1 MKTIIRIVI
10 KEFQQFK
17 RDPKMFG
24 IVLVA
29 PVIQLIFLGYA
40 ATFDLKQVDVALF
53 NMDKSSLSRQL
64 SEDVI
69 SSGYFNIAYDIN
81 DYNIASKLIDEGKVT
96 FVIVIPSGFE
106 KKIERNESAPLQLL
120 IDASDGNKAS
130 ITFGYMQGIVGQ
142 FSQKIMLEK
151 FNHTGIKQLPA
162 GKLEPEVRVWYNPTM
177 HTRNFMVPGIVALI
191 LMIITTT
198 LTSLAIVKERES
210 GTLEQLIVTPIKP
223 YQLILGKIIP
233 FLILAFVGLLLVL
246 TAMYLLFG
254 IGVRG
259 NLPFLLFASF
269 LVTLLGLGL
278 GLFVSTISKTQQQAM
293 MASVF
298 VILMPMIYLSGFA
311 FPIDNMPEI
320 IQYITYLIPLRYFI
334 TILRGVVLKGIG
346 FTELWFD
353 TSMLLLMSI
362 AVLVLSAMRFRKRLE

>member
-53 NMDKSSLSRQL
+53 NMDKSGLSRQL
-64 SEDVI
+64 SENVI

-81 DYNIASKLIDEGKVT
+81 DYNIATKLIDEGKVT
-96 FVIVIPSGFE
+96 FVIVIPLGFE

-151 FNHTGIKQLPA
+151 FNHNGIKQLPA